1 MVEVVCSAK
10 RTVLEIVNLSM
21 EELIELIHSNP
32 DPRERKRVLA
42 VQMVRTYATVTGDC
56 QPASGKGMSESPASA
71 GSEGLNRNSTFCWSK
86 LSAHCSL
93 SRVVGSGR

>member
-1 MVEVVCSAK
+1 MLEVVCSAK

-32 DPRERKRVLA
+32 DPREQKRVLP

-56 QPASGKGMSESPASA
+56 QPASGNPSSVTLGK
-71 GSEGLNRNSTFCWSK
+71 
-86 LSAHCSL
+86 
-93 SRVVGSGR
+93 